1 MEPASTDMQ
10 KSPSVSIFSSPPA
23 ASATFESSLIAISP
37 RLQRYARS
45 LAQNVDAAEDL
56 VQETLLRAWKARAQ
70 FVPDTSLSAWTF
82 TIMRNLFF
90 SARRR
95 DRFHGPYDE
104 FSSEAIIATDSNQD
118 NVVDLAKVTNAMA
131 LLPEGQRQAL
141 HLVAIAGLTADEA
154 ADRIGTPVG
163 TVKSRV
169 SRARTNLKLLLSPQ
183 SLRVS
188 TVVEKLPV
196 VETHQRIVLK
206 KKRNFNDR
214 SLVIG

>member
-1 MEPASTDMQ
+1 MASATTDMQ
-10 KSPSVSIFSSPPA
+10 SSLPVSIASSVAA

-45 LAQNVDAAEDL
+45 LAQNADAAEDL

-104 FSSEAIIATDSNQD
+104 VSSQAIIATGSNQD
-118 NVVDLAKVTNAMA
+118 NVVDLAKVTAAMA

-141 HLVAIAGLTADEA
+141 HLVAIAGMTPDEA
-154 ADRIGTPVG
+154 ADRIGSPVG

-183 SLRVS
+183 SSRS
-188 TVVEKLPV
+188 SAVVGRLPV
-196 VETHQRIVLK
+196 IATQQRMVVR
-206 KKRNFNDR
+206 KKRNFKDR